1 MVYSIAERVEIISI
15 FFENGKCARRTAN
28 LFNQLHADKQLHH
41 PYVLA
46 LMRKFR
52 QTGSVANQKKNYD
65 ARVRTEATEVA
76 ILGHINLDPTTSTR
90 KLAEESGFSRTTV
103 RRVLK
108 HHKFHPYKIHLVHE
122 INEDDPD
129 RRLQFCEM
137 MTDKINT
144 NANFLFNIC
153 FSDECSFFV
162 NGTVNRHNCRYWAD
176 ENPRVFHETHTQYPL
191 KLNVWAGIYGD
202 RIVGPFFLPQ
212 TLNGETYLQLLEEAI
227 DPALTD
233 IIENDNRY
241 LEDELFFQQDGAPP
255 HYSRAVRQYL
265 NERFPR
271 QWIGR
276 RGPIEWPAR
285 SPDLTPL
292 DFFCGVI

>member
-1 MVYSIAERVEIISI
+1 MVYSVEERVEIISI

-28 LFNQLHADKQLHH
+28 LFNQLHEDKQLHH
-41 PYVLA
+41 SYVLE
-46 LMRKFR
+46 LVRKFR
-52 QTGSVANQKKNYD
+52 QTGSVANQKKNYEN
-65 ARVRTEATEVA
+65 RVRTEEAEVA

-108 HHKFHPYKIHLVHE
+108 LHNFHPYKIHLVQE

-129 RRLQFCEM
+129 RRLQFCEI

-144 NANFLFNIC
+144 NPNFLFNIC

-176 ENPRVFHETHTQYPL
+176 ENPRVFHETHTQHPL

-202 RIVGPFFLPQ
+202 RIVGP
-212 TLNGETYLQLLEEAI
+212 
-227 DPALTD
+227 
-233 IIENDNRY
+233 
-241 LEDELFFQQDGAPP
+241 LFC
-255 HYSRAVRQYL
+255 HR
-265 NERFPR
+265 
-271 QWIGR
+271 I
-276 RGPIEWPAR
+276 
-285 SPDLTPL
+285 
-292 DFFCGVI
+292 